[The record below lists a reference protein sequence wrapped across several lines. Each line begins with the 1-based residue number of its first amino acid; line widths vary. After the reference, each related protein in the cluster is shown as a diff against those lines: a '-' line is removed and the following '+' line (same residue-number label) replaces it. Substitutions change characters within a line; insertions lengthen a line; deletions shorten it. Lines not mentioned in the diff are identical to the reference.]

1 MRQTDGEILEQDELI
16 ANEIENG
23 KIPDPNAPQEMPGE
37 EGGEMGD
44 LGSPV
49 NEIEIDGSATE
60 APEIETPGKG
70 VI

>member
-49 NEIEIDGSATE
+49 NE
-60 APEIETPGKG
+60 PRN
-70 VI
+70 